1 LEDLETMECVFST
14 SNGVAHTT
22 RYATQYH
29 WTQALDLHFQQWDD
43 DKYRELSKFFFV
55 SSISSV
61 GT

>member
-1 LEDLETMECVFST
+1 MERVFSA
-14 SNGVAHTT
+14 SNAVARTT

-43 DKYRELSKFFFV
+43 DKYRELSKFFFI
-55 SSISSV
+55 SSIGGV